1 MTQPLVPLPL
11 HQSPPPE
18 RPPALSAPPVPAA
31 PSGWGRLRKQA
42 GFAAWSVAYLLR
54 NGLPPPFYYYF
65 GGIGD
70 VFLMTAVLREQAL
83 RGHAPA
89 LVMTDWGDLFAYNP
103 DVRGLL
109 PTEVRLPPLLARL
122 RRPAFHPYYALDY
135 DPVMDRHPAPP
146 YPIIA
151 RMCEVCGVSGPVSIR
166 PYLTLTADEQKG
178 GLRVPRQVAI
188 VSSGMSAQPPF
199 LNKQWF
205 PERYQAVVDALKD
218 QYDFVQLGSPADPLL
233 DGALDLRGRTTRR
246 ESAAILSRSLA
257 FVGQVGFLMHVARAV
272 ECPSVIIYGGREHPM
287 QSGYVCNENL
297 YSPVP
302 CAPCWQQNRCDF
314 GRMCLD
320 NIAADHVIE
329 ALHRQ
334 VARTGTLLST
344 ATYTI
349 PAAPSPI
356 PIA

>member
-1 MTQPLVPLPL
+1 MTQRSVPLPV
-11 HQSPPPE
+11 HQTPTAPPPPGDAPP
-18 RPPALSAPPVPAA
+18 PPAPPAPPARHDWA
-31 PSGWGRLRKQA
+31 WLRKQA
-42 GFAAWSVAYLLR
+42 GFAAWSAAYLLR
-54 NGLPPPFYYYF
+54 HRLPPPFYYYF

-83 RGHAPA
+83 RGQAPA
-89 LVMTDWGDLFAYNP
+89 LVMTDWGDLFDHNP

-109 PTEVRLPPLLARL
+109 PVEVRLPPLLARL
-122 RRPAFHPYYALDY
+122 GRPAFHPYYALDY
-135 DPVMDRHPAPP
+135 DPVHDRHPAPP

-166 PYLTLTADEQKG
+166 PYLFLTEAEKQN

-188 VSSGMSAQPPF
+188 MSSGMSAHPPF

-205 PERYQAVVDALKD
+205 PDRYQAVVAAL
-218 QYDFVQLGSPADPLL
+218 QGTYDFVQLGSPADPLL
-233 DGALDLRGRTTRR
+233 KGALDLRGRTTRR

-257 FVGQVGFLMHVARAV
+257 FVGQVGFLMHVACAV
-272 ECPSVIIYGGREHPM
+272 ECPSVIIYGGREHPS

-320 NIAADHVIE
+320 NITVPHVID

-334 VARTGTLLST
+334 VALAGTALPT
-344 ATYTI
+344 ETYTLP
-349 PAAPSPI
+349 PA
-356 PIA
+356 